1 MINRTLDF
9 KLASRESCFLWGPR
23 QTGKSTLLHA
33 RFPDA
38 PCYDLLLAS
47 EYRRLLNDPGVLR
60 QECEAQ
66 GLTGKMQKLP
76 VIIDEVQKLP
86 ELLDEVHWLIVHRSL
101 RFVLSGSSARKL
113 KRGGGHLLGGRAVR
127 LELMPLTSAELPDF
141 SLERALNHGLLPRH
155 YLADEPRPLL
165 HAYVGDYLRE
175 EIYAESLVRN
185 LPSFQRFLDVA
196 ALSNGQMVNYT
207 AVAREVGVS
216 APSVRSY
223 FEILTDTLLGTWVPA
238 WRKRAKRR
246 VIETPRFYFFD
257 VGVVNELA
265 RRGRLLPGSTE
276 FGAAFEHFLF
286 MELRAHA
293 SCSGLHYP
301 ISYWR
306 TASGFEVDFVLA
318 DGAIVVEAKS
328 TDQPTSDHLRGLRAL
343 KEEMRIRRAILVSR
357 VARSRKTEDGIEIL
371 PWRQFLKSLWAG
383 EIVA

>member
-1 MINRTLDF
+1 MIKRIIDLGT
-9 KLASRESCFLWGPR
+9 ASRKSCFLWGPR
-23 QTGKSTLLHA
+23 QTGKSTLLHE
-33 RFPDA
+33 RYPEA
-38 PCYDLLLAS
+38 PYYDLLLAS
-47 EYRRLLNDPGVLR
+47 EYRRLLAEPSLLR

-66 GLTGKMQKLP
+66 GLTGRTQRQP

-86 ELLDEVHWLIVHRSL
+86 ELLDEVHWLMVQRGL

-127 LELMPLTSAELPDF
+127 LELRPLTSAELPALD
-141 SLERALNHGLLPRH
+141 LERALNHGLLPRH
-155 YLADEPRPLL
+155 YLAEDPRPLL

-196 ALSNGQMVNYT
+196 ALSNGQMVNHT

-223 FEILTDTLLGTWVPA
+223 FEILVDTLLGRWVPA

-246 VIETPRFYFFD
+246 VIEAPRFYFFD

-276 FGAAFEHFLF
+276 FGAAFEHFLC
-286 MELRAHA
+286 MELHAHA
-293 SCSGLHYP
+293 SYSGQHYP

-306 TASGFEVDFVLA
+306 TASGFEVDFVLG
-318 DGAIVVEAKS
+318 DGAIAIEAKS
-328 TDQPTSDHLRGLRAL
+328 TDTPTSDHLRGLRAL
-343 KEEMRIRRAILVSR
+343 KEDLRVKRALLVCR
-357 VARSRKTEDGIEIL
+357 VARARKTADGIEIL
-371 PWRQFLKSLWAG
+371 PWKQFLAALWAG
-383 EIVA
+383 GINA